1 MKNCNHGHKQMHM
14 YHSEQDR
21 REKLP
26 AKKFWVIS
34 SWRARLQCTTIT
46 QTTENVPLFELDW
59 RHHKRRKE
67 RQPNA
72 KQFCF
77 SFAFSSFPLFVPC
90 YMEWCPYSKS
100 TGKSRECVTQ
110 LKDFSSIRKWSRGM
124 RARLLAKHLESTM
137 CENSTLLCNL
147 NERITFPKGGWV
159 KWHSGCAKETLIIIT
174 VVYPDGG
181 IVLKHMQ
188 INLNKSFL
196 ICAFCSPICPAP
208 AFGSL
213 TRLLRSTP
221 SSCSPLFKIEILSG
235 YLPFFVCILS
245 IRRLSSPTCS
255 FENPVRSYP
264 FRFFVIHLVLHLT
277 VLGCMLNSLMQLHIQ
292 CDPWFC
298 CRSNISPRYTLFRL
312 NMRDRRLFTF
322 STFHLERY
330 G

>member
-1 MKNCNHGHKQMHM
+1 MVSVH
-14 YHSEQDR
+14 
-21 REKLP
+21 
-26 AKKFWVIS
+26 
-34 SWRARLQCTTIT
+34 
-46 QTTENVPLFELDW
+46 
-59 RHHKRRKE
+59 
-67 RQPNA
+67 
-72 KQFCF
+72 
-77 SFAFSSFPLFVPC
+77 
-90 YMEWCPYSKS
+90 SKS

-110 LKDFSSIRKWSRGM
+110 LKDFSSIRKWSRGR

-235 YLPFFVCILS
+235 YLPFFVCIFS
-245 IRRLSSPTCS
+245 IRRLCFPTCS
-255 FENPVRSYP
+255 FENERSLIPIPIPCYTFSFALDSVGLYAQFTYAATYSLWSLVLLPVQHFPRIHFIPTKHEGPASFYFFYLSSWTLWVRSTCRIHLFDFIVVKYCEKWLRGKLNETICHDHGP
-264 FRFFVIHLVLHLT
+264 WPWHSHLQSHSPSNIESKSNFEWFFVH
-277 VLGCMLNSLMQLHIQ
+277 NAFRSLKL
-292 CDPWFC
+292 CK
-298 CRSNISPRYTLFRL
+298 
-312 NMRDRRLFTF
+312 
-322 STFHLERY
+322 
-330 G
+330 